1 MISEKKFSNAV
12 YSIDIGQNDI
22 TLALGTNLSYQYVVN
37 QIPSIMERI
46 EESIKVSKP
55 IYARV
60 LLLVFSLVLY
70 AFIFQLALQ
79 NELTL

>member
-22 TLALGTNLSYQYVVN
+22 TLALGANPSYQYVVN

-46 EESIKVSKP
+46 EESIKVS
-55 IYARV
+55 
-60 LLLVFSLVLY
+60 
-70 AFIFQLALQ
+70 
-79 NELTL
+79 

>member
-55 IYARV
+55 IYA
-60 LLLVFSLVLY
+60 
-70 AFIFQLALQ
+70 
-79 NELTL
+79 